1 MTIVVVLATSIVLYG
16 SFWLKQKRTHSL
28 RVEQAIKRIEV
39 TLLADPNY
47 IVTERIVIKA
57 KEPNFF
63 DLDYLINQSLQVC
76 VSKGIRKG
84 PPGWGIQLD
93 KMFKRFPN
101 FLRPNQDLYLYST
114 EYNWIG
120 ITAVE
125 PTEEDL
131 QKLKE
136 QVMSLRISNDI
147 RIAFSP
153 FYPDRQRMQR
163 ELLEDQGKF
172 N

>member
-1 MTIVVVLATSIVLYG
+1 MDTARELI
-16 SFWLKQKRTHSL
+16 RM
-28 RVEQAIKRIEV
+28 R
-39 TLLADPNY
+39 
-47 IVTERIVIKA
+47 
-57 KEPNFF
+57 
-63 DLDYLINQSLQVC
+63 INQSLQVC

-153 FYPDRQRMQR
+153 FYPDRQRMQ
-163 ELLEDQGKF
+163 
-172 N
+172 